1 MIIVS
6 IRAKNVLRYAEL
18 SIDLAERGL
27 IAISGQNES
36 GKSSIGETLC
46 FALFGR
52 TFSVPPEDLRRVVRW
67 GEDDCSVT
75 IEFAVEDTHYLLSR
89 FLDRDGNHSAKL
101 TLVDD
106 PENPIARGVEAVGDA
121 LFKILGYAYDEFVE
135 SFYLAQREITTPH
148 PHSHAIK
155 IMAGIAPLEQ
165 VMHSLGSEIA
175 EREEVLGEIQAESY
189 AVEGDIQALG
199 IEEGLMRSLE
209 DKRQESAK
217 QFDQITTLTAEIQ
230 HGLDTWETNSRIVHR
245 SRGMRGRASFLRAVV
260 LLLGLGAAAL
270 WALLTFASDS
280 APAASAHDVLV
291 KYLPQWDESRR
302 VWIGYLAAGFFALFL
317 LLWVRVSSLQ
327 RRIGRLRAEAGQI
340 GEVLARTR
348 EIDIGPVGD
357 GGD

>member
-101 TLVDD
+101 ALVDD
-106 PENPIARGVEAVGDA
+106 PENPIARGVTAVGDA
-121 LFKILGYAYDEFVE
+121 LFKIVGYAYDEFVE

-155 IMAGIAPLEQ
+155 IMAGIAPLEH
-165 VMHSLGSEIA
+165 VMHSLGGEIA
-175 EREEVLGEIQAESY
+175 EREEVLGEIQAEWY

-199 IEEGLMRSLE
+199 IEEGLMAGLE
-209 DKRQESAK
+209 GQRHEAAK
-217 QFDQITTLTAEIQ
+217 QLDQITTLTAEIQ
-230 HGLDTWETNSRIVHR
+230 HGLDTWETNTRLIR
-245 SRGMRGRASFLRAVV
+245 RARGARGR
-260 LLLGLGAAAL
+260 
-270 WALLTFASDS
+270 
-280 APAASAHDVLV
+280 
-291 KYLPQWDESRR
+291 
-302 VWIGYLAAGFFALFL
+302 IG
-317 LLWVRVSSLQ
+317 
-327 RRIGRLRAEAGQI
+327 
-340 GEVLARTR
+340 
-348 EIDIGPVGD
+348 
-357 GGD
+357 